1 MTIINQ
7 ETSEGARTSTYGKI
21 ISSSSILGFSQVLIY
36 VISILRMKVAALL
49 LGPSGV
55 GMLGLYQSVI
65 TLVATVSSLGVGN
78 SGVRDIAEAAGQ
90 GDEERVRRTSGILH
104 KFALG
109 TGLLGWLLAAA
120 LSYPLSQWTFNE
132 TNKAGSIAILG
143 VCVFLGSVGTSYA
156 AVLQGTRRIKTL
168 AKFQIATTGI
178 SALASVILFYFFR
191 AAAIVPSLIAA
202 AFVNC
207 ALILLIRRRHAL
219 PYEKVSWTETLLGSR
234 QLVAMGIAFMWNAVS
249 TSLVALA
256 TRSILVRYDSLEA
269 NGIYQASWAISGM
282 FAGFILQAMGTDF
295 YPRLTSAADDPKE
308 MEQMINEQTEI
319 GVLLAGP
326 GVLFTLCLAPF
337 LMEYLYSSKFISG
350 APMICWF
357 AIGVFGQVVSWPLGF
372 VQIARGASRS
382 FIITQTLFN
391 GLHFGLVAIFF
402 WWLGLIGIGIAYPVL
417 YLTYTIAMLAYAKSD
432 IGFSWSRGVIKL
444 ISVLGVLAAAGFML
458 ALSSHGPVTISAGI
472 LLAVAGSFFCR
483 HELLQRLPD
492 NHRIGRLLRLRG
504 LF

>member
-1 MTIINQ
+1 MTILNQ
-7 ETSEGARTSTYGKI
+7 ESTEGARTSTYGKI
-21 ISSSSILGFSQVLIY
+21 ISSSSILGFSQVLVY
-36 VISILRMKVAALL
+36 VISMLRMKVAALL

-90 GDEERVRRTSGILH
+90 GDEERIRKTSGILH

-109 TGLLGWLLAAA
+109 TGLLGWLLAAV

-132 TNKAGSIAILG
+132 TSEAGSIAILG
-143 VCVFLGSVGTSYA
+143 VCVLLGSVGTSYS

-168 AKFQIATTGI
+168 AKFQIATNGI
-178 SALASVILFYFFR
+178 SAVASVILFYFFR
-191 AAAIVPSLIAA
+191 ADAIVPSLIAA

-207 ALILLIRRRHAL
+207 ALVLLIRRRHAL
-219 PYEKVSWTETLLGSR
+219 PHEKVSWKETVLGSR

-249 TSLVALA
+249 TGMVALA
-256 TRSILVRYDSLEA
+256 TRAIVVRYDGLDA
-269 NGIYQASWAISGM
+269 NGLYQAAWAISGM
-282 FAGFILQAMGTDF
+282 FASFILQAMGTDF
-295 YPRLTSAADDPKE
+295 YPRLTAVADDPKE
-308 MEQMINEQTEI
+308 MGQMINEQTEI

-337 LMEYLYSSKFISG
+337 LIEYLYSSQFVSG

-357 AIGVFGQVVSWPLGF
+357 TIGVFGQVVSWPLGF
-372 VQIARGASRS
+372 LQIARGSSRS
-382 FIITQTLFN
+382 FMITQTLFN
-391 GLHFGLVAIFF
+391 GVHLGLVAFFF

-417 YLTYTIAMLAYAKSD
+417 YLIYTVAMLAYAKSD
-432 IGFSWSRGVIKL
+432 IGFSWSGGVIKL
-444 ISVLGVLAAAGFML
+444 ISVLGVLATAGFFL
-458 ALSSHGPVTISAGI
+458 ALSKQGPVTVISGL

-483 HELLQRLPD
+483 HELLQRLPE
-492 NHRIGRLLRLRG
+492 NHRIGKLLRLRR
-504 LF
+504 FI